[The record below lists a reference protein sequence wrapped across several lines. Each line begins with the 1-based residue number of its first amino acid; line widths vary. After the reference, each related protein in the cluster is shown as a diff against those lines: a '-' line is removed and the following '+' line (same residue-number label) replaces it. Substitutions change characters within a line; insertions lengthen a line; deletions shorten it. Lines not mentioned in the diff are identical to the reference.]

1 MSQSVEEQL
10 SALLDNELTVQ
21 EEELLFRRLGK
32 DPEHSAVLS
41 RYSLIRELIVSS
53 DVVPDAT
60 QLSERVRVAL
70 QDETVVGDSDAQ
82 SGPSR
87 DGRNGLFRFAAVAA
101 VAAIALMAF
110 VNFDIDPAGQQSI
123 AFVSPDLSYAMPD
136 SRADSRV
143 IESSRLTG
151 YLVSHSG
158 YSNTLSRRV
167 MDSQIV
173 SRMPRATAWQVRAIS
188 SNE

>member
-32 DPEHSAVLS
+32 DPELSAVLS

-87 DGRNGLFRFAAVAA
+87 NGMFRFAAVAA